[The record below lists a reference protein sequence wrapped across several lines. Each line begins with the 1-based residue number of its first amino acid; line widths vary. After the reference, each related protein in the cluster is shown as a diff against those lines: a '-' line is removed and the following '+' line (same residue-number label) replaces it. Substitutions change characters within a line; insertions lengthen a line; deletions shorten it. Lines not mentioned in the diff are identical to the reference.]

1 MRKLV
6 IILIS
11 IILFLFP
18 LFFYLIDKYQAVN
31 EFKDFKMILEDNI
44 KSYDALINELI
55 KFKDPDGYVVENN
68 KLYYKGNIV
77 EVKKIN
83 NGYAVIKL
91 LSDEYEL
98 FYINNSKIYKI
109 PKIKS
114 NFILYDSNKKIITE
128 NNFSKEIESI
138 FPNVKNNNITF
149 YMGKK
154 VYFEKVSF
162 DNGLSAIV
170 FVNVPTQHLLLYF
183 LFVPLGVLFLFEF
196 GIFEKIKSS
205 KKGDK

>member
-1 MRKLV
+1 MKKLV

-18 LFFYLIDKYQAVN
+18 LIFYLIDKYQAVN

-68 KLYYKGNIV
+68 KLYYKGNII
-77 EVKKIN
+77 EVNKIN

-109 PKIKS
+109 PKIRS

-154 VYFEKVSF
+154 VYFGKISF

-205 KKGDK
+205 KKGEK

>member
-1 MRKLV
+1 MKKLV

-18 LFFYLIDKYQAVN
+18 LIFYLIDKYQVVN

-77 EVKKIN
+77 EVNKIN